1 VGLLAAQHA
10 GSFTAITNAANMD
23 FVEVSPSHEDLVH
36 DIAFDYY
43 GKRFATCSSDKH
55 IKIWTLDEEKNIWQS
70 YDIPRAHQNSIWRL
84 SWANPE
90 FGQLL
95 ASCSDDNTICLWE
108 EQESTTSS
116 DNAQD
121 RWKKIKLASHKRS
134 INDVK
139 FCHRSLGLKVASACA
154 DGYLRI
160 YEALDIFD
168 ISKWDMM
175 VRPLHQPTHK
185 CNSFPPG
192 SHQPQIEYQVEDTTL
207 FETNNAN
214 KKRNSSEHGLTCVAW
229 NDCPFEPAKL
239 AVGGYS
245 RVARVYSLEKN
256 SLKEVLHALRKL

>member
-1 VGLLAAQHA
+1 VPVSKLNNAVGLKR
-10 GSFTAITNAANMD
+10 GSVQVKGAFLNVRKMRFSPLRCLHRNDAEVLTTATNMD

-70 YDIPRAHQNSIWRL
+70 SDIPRAHQNSIWRL

-160 YEALDIFD
+160 YEALDN
-168 ISKWDMM
+168 
-175 VRPLHQPTHK
+175 L
-185 CNSFPPG
+185 
-192 SHQPQIEYQVEDTTL
+192 
-207 FETNNAN
+207 
-214 KKRNSSEHGLTCVAW
+214 
-229 NDCPFEPAKL
+229 
-239 AVGGYS
+239 
-245 RVARVYSLEKN
+245 
-256 SLKEVLHALRKL
+256 